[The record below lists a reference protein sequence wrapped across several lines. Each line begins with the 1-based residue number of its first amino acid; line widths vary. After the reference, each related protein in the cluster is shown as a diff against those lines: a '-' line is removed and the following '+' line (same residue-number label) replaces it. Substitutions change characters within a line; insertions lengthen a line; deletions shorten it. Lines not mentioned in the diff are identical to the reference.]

1 MLRRRYLL
9 IAVVVLFW
17 SAGCA
22 SAPEG
27 EPDTDGVV
35 DRTGPTSTGVEER
48 LAAMSLRE
56 KLGQRFL
63 IYVPRGFGRDET
75 HVAAEATTAAPD
87 PTTTAEG
94 NAAATTAADAAA
106 AATPGAAPSG
116 RNRSRQSVAQSYVSL
131 LKEGVPAGMIVYP
144 WNYRDRVELQELTT
158 KLQIL
163 AKTNPLGG
171 SFLIAADQE
180 SGRVAAYRF
189 FDLPRFPSAAVMARQ
204 AGAGAVAGPGG
215 GRADADGNAAGNA
228 DQNADAMEYIRSQ
241 AYITGRD
248 LRTLGININ
257 FAPVLDLTDRPDG
270 SIIGDRSWGPD
281 PEVVS
286 SLATA
291 YVEGLT
297 RAGTIATVKHFP
309 GHGVTRVDSHGRL
322 PIVDMTMDDLAR
334 RDLKPFVAAM
344 DQDVPAVMTAHI
356 LFPLIDPD
364 YPVTVSEVFLHDLL
378 RDELGYQGVVVSDGL
393 SMGALRENY
402 DIDLVLERALRYDV
416 DLILLHD
423 RYDYRDILQR
433 AEGLV
438 ATGRV
443 TEDDIDRGV
452 RRVLRLKEQYGLL
465 D

>member
-1 MLRRRYLL
+1 MSRLGYFL
-9 IAVVVLFW
+9 IAVFATVWL
-17 SAGCA
+17 AGC
-22 SAPEG
+22 
-27 EPDTDGVV
+27 V
-35 DRTGPTSTGVEER
+35 TGPADGLTEDAVVHPGERTPLGVEER

-63 IYVPRGFGRDET
+63 ISVPRGFGRDQT
-75 HVAAEATTAAPD
+75 HVSSTAGYD
-87 PTTTAEG
+87 TSRS
-94 NAAATTAADAAA
+94 
-106 AATPGAAPSG
+106 SG
-116 RNRSRQSVAQSYVSL
+116 AQSYVSL

-144 WNYRDRVELQELTT
+144 WNYRDRRELQELTK
-158 KLQIL
+158 KLQNL
-163 AKTNPLGG
+163 ATETPLGG

-204 AGAGAVAGPGG
+204 AGAYAGACAG
-215 GRADADGNAAGNA
+215 DNAHVSAT
-228 DQNADAMEYIRSQ
+228 ADAMEYIRSQ
-241 AYITGRD
+241 AYITGWD

-257 FAPVLDLTDRPDG
+257 FAPVLDLTDRPDR

-281 PEVVS
+281 PEFAS
-286 SLATA
+286 ALAIA
-291 YVEGLT
+291 YLEGLT

-322 PIVDMTMDDLAR
+322 PVVDMTMDDLAR
-334 RDLKPFVAAM
+334 RDLKPFVTAIGEN
-344 DQDVPAVMTAHI
+344 VPAIMTAHI

-364 YPVTVSEVFLHDLL
+364 YPVTISEVFLHDLL
-378 RDELGYQGVVVSDGL
+378 RNELEYQGVVVSDGL
-393 SMGALRENY
+393 SMGALADNY
-402 DIDLVLERALRYDV
+402 DINLVLERALRYDV

-423 RYDYRDILQR
+423 RYDYRDILER
-433 AEGLV
+433 VEGLV

-465 D
+465 E